1 MHCYS
6 ASSVAS
12 VFRSS
17 GYKHTNVTGNH
28 DCGCTSPNWSR
39 FVCVYA
45 KGKENVKFSVWFVL
59 SNTKRI
65 DWGGGSL
72 PPRNLG
78 LGTRWRSDRSASR
91 PNCFILGGR
100 AVWGIRNDENAV
112 KYREWSQLLSS
123 HWTDRAIQIPVLH
136 SLLVEVRFTEN
147 QSTQFF
153 CATVLALNWHRFC
166 NHSSFALKRS

>member
-123 HWTDRAIQIPVLH
+123 HWTDSYPDSRITFTTCGSQVYRKPKHSVLLRD
-136 SLLVEVRFTEN
+136 SI
-147 QSTQFF
+147 STKL
-153 CATVLALNWHRFC
+153 TSIL
-166 NHSSFALKRS
+166 